1 MKEKIM
7 NCSLNNGNNNNNNND
22 NNGDIDNNDNND
34 NNHKNKDKD
43 KLYRN
48 DNEYLLKLLN
58 EFKSRFERDNFGGDT
73 LLYCQSWECDKF
85 ENILSIG
92 SKKYPMD
99 KNKKRPKKS
108 HIYELGYRS
117 RLDKPIF
124 GFYIGKHKGYNP
136 RTKGIELKFN
146 PLKTY
151 SYFYDLKLLF
161 LPEFIEDCV
170 NRYFSFDVKWES
182 DYTRGEEFKY
192 YNLICANINCKSIND
207 IYQTFKFVVWKG
219 QYFDADDNLLGQYSG

>member
-1 MKEKIM
+1 ME
-7 NCSLNNGNNNNNNND
+7 
-22 NNGDIDNNDNND
+22 
-34 NNHKNKDKD
+34 
-43 KLYRN
+43 
-48 DNEYLLKLLN
+48 
-58 EFKSRFERDNFGGDT
+58 DT

-92 SKKYPMD
+92 SKKYPME

-146 PLKTY
+146 PLKSY

-170 NRYFSFDVKWES
+170 HRYFSLMLNGNQIIHAVK
-182 DYTRGEEFKY
+182 
-192 YNLICANINCKSIND
+192 NLNIIILFLRILIRLKIND

-219 QYFDADDNLLGQYSG
+219 QYFDADDNLLGQY